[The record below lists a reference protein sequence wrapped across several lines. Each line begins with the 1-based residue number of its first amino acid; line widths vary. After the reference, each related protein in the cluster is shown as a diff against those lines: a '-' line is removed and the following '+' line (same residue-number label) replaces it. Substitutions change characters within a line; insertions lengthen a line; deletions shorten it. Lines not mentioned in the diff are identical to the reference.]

1 MTRMADG
8 TTKRRWKAVQGWGIG
23 LTALAIMAAGV
34 AAHADEAGPAARA
47 VRLSYVQGQ
56 VQISQGEQAITSQ
69 ALANMPVFEGYQ
81 ITTGQDGQAE
91 IQFADGSVARLAP
104 DSGLTLKVL
113 RGQGSGGQAEMV
125 LNGGL
130 GYFELQGGEQAGRI
144 EVQFGNAAVTAGGFT
159 VMRVDVDTPPGNLAV
174 FSGNAHL
181 VQGDAVT
188 LDLHGNESVALNGQD
203 PSQYNLAETI
213 ETNSWDQWNSDRDQ
227 AMQAEAS
234 TQTKAT
240 DNFVNNDNP
249 AWNDLNSNGNWY
261 DVPGSGYVWSPYMAA
276 YSGFDPYGC
285 GQWMWTPQF
294 GYSWV
299 SCYTWGFMPYSCGTW
314 NFYSSFGWGWSPGM
328 GGCNPWWGGG
338 GYGYGGGGGYIG
350 PNIGTAPSGYRPVI
364 RPPLVLHPPKGR
376 FPAPIAVNR
385 EPKHGFKGPTM
396 RPVNGP
402 VNIAGHVVEPLKP
415 TPVKTGFVQPARGVT
430 VAGGATGRATAV
442 GGEPRVPVMTG
453 RNPQRQGYGPPAGR
467 GYEPSRGAQPQP
479 IYRAGPGS
487 YSPPAAGRGYTP
499 PRGYSPPAQRGEPS
513 PTRGGFAG
521 AGGAR
526 PSGGSYSGGGGG
538 AYHGGAPAGGGGAY
552 HGGGGGS
559 YSGGGGA
566 YHGGG
571 GGSYSGGGGGGA
583 RGGGGFSG
591 GGGGG
596 GGGFHGGG
604 GGGVSGG
611 AVGGGGAGGG
621 AHGGGGGG
629 GHR

>member
-1 MTRMADG
+1 MTGMADG
-8 TTKRRWKAVQGWGIG
+8 TRKWGWQAVRSWGIG
-23 LTALAIMAAGV
+23 LTALAFLAAGV

-56 VQISQGEQAITSQ
+56 VQISQGQQAITSQ
-69 ALANMPVFEGYQ
+69 AVANMPVFEGYQ

-91 IQFADGSVARLAP
+91 VQFEDGSVARIAP

-113 RGQGSGGQAEMV
+113 RGQGSSGQAEIV

-144 EVQFGNAAVTAGGFT
+144 EVQFGDAVVTAGGFT
-159 VMRVDVDTPPGNLAV
+159 VMRVDEDTPPGNLAV

-188 LDLHGNESVALNGQD
+188 LDLHGNESVALNGQN

-227 AMQAEAS
+227 ATQAEAN

-261 DVPGSGYVWSPYMAA
+261 DMPGAGYVWSPFMAA
-276 YSGFDPYGC
+276 YSGWDPYGC

-294 GYSWV
+294 GYTWV
-299 SCYTWGFMPYSCGTW
+299 SCYAWGFMPYSCGTW

-338 GYGYGGGGGYIG
+338 GYGYGYGGGYIG

-376 FPAPIAVNR
+376 FPAPIAVDR

-402 VNIAGHVVEPLKP
+402 VTIAGHQVEPLKP
-415 TPVKTGFVQPARGVT
+415 MPVRTGFVQPASGVV
-430 VAGGATGRATAV
+430 VAGGATNRGTAV
-442 GGEPRVPVMTG
+442 GGEPRMPVVTG
-453 RNPQRQGYGPPAGR
+453 RNPQRSGYAPPAGQ

-479 IYRAGPGS
+479 IYRAGPGGN
-487 YSPPAAGRGYTP
+487 SPPAGRGYTP

-513 PTRGGFAG
+513 PSRSGFSGGG
-521 AGGAR
+521 ARPSGGSYSGGGAGAR

-538 AYHGGAPAGGGGAY
+538 SFHGAAPA
-552 HGGGGGS
+552 
-559 YSGGGGA
+559 
-566 YHGGG
+566 GG
-571 GGSYSGGGGGGA
+571 GGSYSGGGGGA
-583 RGGGGFSG
+583 RGGGGGGFS

-604 GGGVSGG
+604 GGGGGSVSGG
-611 AVGGGGAGGG
+611 GGGGG

-629 GHR
+629 GGGGHR